1 MSQTNRSPWIHQL
14 NAERPIEKL
23 NGDTETDIAIVGAG
37 IAGVSTAFFILEHT
51 DKKVVLLD
59 GGKLAHGA
67 TGHNAGHITSAF
79 ELSFEE
85 MVRGFGLESASEG
98 QLYIDGAWDLLEE
111 MYRKASLS
119 IPFSQFT
126 GYGGLPT
133 LEHVLEELRD
143 NKLRVE
149 GNITPN
155 GVSISKSAPYIQSIP
170 SEYSGLY
177 TLVEQSEINEK
188 LETEGEEY
196 TAIVSYQTGLINSAL
211 FCQEIVGY
219 LSTQYKNRFSL
230 YEHTFIQKVAL
241 HESRAILDAG
251 NNTITAGRVIL
262 CTNGFENFTI
272 LNHSGL
278 DIDSRFHHEVN
289 GCVGYMCG
297 YLEPMDKPPAARY
310 YDIPFGPE
318 EAKQTPTGEPYYY
331 ITRRPYEY
339 EKDSEHNI
347 VCVGGPEFELADRE
361 MYVKDFLY
369 PEEAHRDVDAFI
381 KKTLHRK
388 GDADISYEFR
398 WHGLMGYTPNRVRLI
413 GEEPK
418 NSTLLYNL
426 GCNGIGIL
434 PSIYG
439 GKRISQIIA
448 GEKLKTSMFDPKIS

>member
-14 NAERPIEKL
+14 NTDRPIETL
-23 NGDTETDIAIVGAG
+23 ASDTATDIAIVGAG

-67 TGHNAGHITSAF
+67 TGHNAGHVTSAF
-79 ELSFEE
+79 ELSFED
-85 MVRGFGLESASEG
+85 MVKDFGLEKASEG
-98 QLYIDGAWDLLEE
+98 QTLVDGAWELLED
-111 MYRKASLS
+111 MYRKASLT

-133 LEHVLEELRD
+133 LEHVLEELAD
-143 NKLRVE
+143 NLLRSKA
-149 GNITPN
+149 NIKQN
-155 GVSISKSAPYIQSIP
+155 SVAISKNAPYLSSIP
-170 SEYSGLY
+170 AEYQELY
-177 TLVEQSEINEK
+177 SLVDQSEINEK

-196 TAIVSYQTGLINSAL
+196 SAIVSYQTGLVNSAL
-211 FCQEIVGY
+211 FCQEIVRY
-219 LSTQYKNRFSL
+219 LSTQYKERFSL
-230 YEHTFIQKVAL
+230 YEHTFIQKIAL
-241 HESRAILDAG
+241 HESKAILDAG
-251 NNTITAGRVIL
+251 TKTITAEQVVL

-272 LNHSGL
+272 LNYSGL
-278 DIDSRFHHEVN
+278 DIDSRFHHEVS

-310 YDIPFGPE
+310 YDIPFSKE
-318 EAKQTPTGEPYYY
+318 EAKNIPTGEPYYY

-339 EKDSEHNI
+339 EQNKEHNI

-361 MYVKDFLY
+361 QYVKDFLY
-369 PEEAHRDVDAFI
+369 PEEAHNDVDTFI
-381 KKTLHRK
+381 KKTLRRK
-388 GDADISYEFR
+388 EQSAINYEFR

-413 GEEPK
+413 GSEPK
-418 NSTLLYNL
+418 NPVLLYNL

-439 GKRISQIIA
+439 GKRISQIVS
-448 GEKLKTSMFDPKIS
+448 GEKLNPSIFDPKDA